1 MTQDKDNQ
9 FAVEKMIVGETSTHG
24 LNKLLTNI
32 RIFKGSFPADKVPL
46 AKPVGVEAYIIN
58 TEPARQEGEHWVA
71 LVITKKKCFYFDSF
85 GKQLLNLH
93 ILSQLKNIGV
103 SDYKFS
109 IKQIQP
115 VLSSSCGYYCAAF
128 ILSHKIGMS
137 YTSFIQMFSSN
148 LEKNDQI
155 CYKFLEE
162 NLFK

>member
-1 MTQDKDNQ
+1 
-9 FAVEKMIVGETSTHG
+9 MIAGETSTHS
-24 LNKLLTNI
+24 LNKLLTNVKF
-32 RIFKGSFPADKVPL
+32 FKGAFPSDNTPVV
-46 AKPVGVEAYIIN
+46 KPVGVEAYIIN